1 MTWVHRVIYQWA
13 LRMVFTHTKNKK
25 QDKDQEVYK
34 QAYLIKVDQN
44 QDHHQ
49 KLAQMAA

>member
-1 MTWVHRVIYQWA
+1 MTWAHKVIYQWA
-13 LRMVFTHTKNKK
+13 LSTVKSFTHTKDKK
-25 QDKDQEVYK
+25 QDQEVHK

-49 KLAQMAA
+49 KLALVAA